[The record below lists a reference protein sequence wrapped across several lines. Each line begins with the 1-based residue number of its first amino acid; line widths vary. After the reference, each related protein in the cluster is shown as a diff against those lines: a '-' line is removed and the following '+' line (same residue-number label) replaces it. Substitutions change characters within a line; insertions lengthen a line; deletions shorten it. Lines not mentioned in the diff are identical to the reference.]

1 MFTPMDLRAEL
12 SEAAQ
17 MGNMARVRELLD
29 QNRDFAGL
37 PDEAGYTPLHY
48 AAYSGHA
55 DVARYLIAI
64 GADIGAVSMDP
75 LRNQP
80 LHAAAGSGHTEVARI
95 LLDAGAD
102 VNAEQSGQ
110 WTALHAAA
118 QRGHPEVVSLLLERG
133 ARPDGRSYSGS
144 TPLSLAR
151 EKGYERVVALLA
163 PLTPEK

>member
-1 MFTPMDLRAEL
+1 MDLRAEL

-17 MGNMARVRELLD
+17 TGNTTRLRELLE
-29 QNRDFAGL
+29 QNRDFANL

-48 AAYSGHA
+48 AAYFGHA

-64 GADIGAVSMDP
+64 GADVASISMDP

-80 LHAAAGSGHTEVARI
+80 LHAAAGSGRTEISRV

-102 VNAEQSGQ
+102 VNAEQTGH

-118 QRGHPEVVSLLLERG
+118 QRGHLDVVALLLERG
-133 ARPDGRSYSGS
+133 ARPDGRSASGS
-144 TPLSLAR
+144 TPLALAR
-151 EKGYERVVALLA
+151 EKGHEAVVALLA
-163 PLTPEK
+163 PLTPES

>member
-1 MFTPMDLRAEL
+1 MDLRAEL

-17 MGNMARVRELLD
+17 MGNTARVRELLE
-29 QNRDFAGL
+29 QNRDFADL

-48 AAYSGHA
+48 AAYFGHT

-64 GADIGAVSMDP
+64 GADISAISMDP

-80 LHAAAGSGHTEVARI
+80 LHASASSGHTEISRI

-102 VNAEQSGQ
+102 VNAEQTGQ

-118 QRGHPEVVSLLLERG
+118 QKGHLEVVSLLLERG

-151 EKGYERVVALLA
+151 EKGHEAVVSLLA
-163 PLTPEK
+163 PLTAES

>member
-1 MFTPMDLRAEL
+1 MDLRAEL
-12 SEAAQ
+12 SDAAQ
-17 MGNMARVRELLD
+17 TGNTARLRELLE
-29 QNRDFAGL
+29 QNRDLAGL

-48 AAYSGHA
+48 AAYFGHT

-64 GADIGAVSMDP
+64 GADVSAVSMDP

-80 LHAAAGSGHTEVARI
+80 LHAAAGSGHTEIARV

-110 WTALHAAA
+110 WTALHGAA
-118 QRGHPEVVSLLLERG
+118 QKGHLEVVALLVERG

-151 EKGYERVVALLA
+151 EKGHEAVVALLA
-163 PLTPEK
+163 PLTPES

>member
-1 MFTPMDLRAEL
+1 MDLRAEL

-17 MGNMARVRELLD
+17 AGDASRLRELLEH
-29 QNRDFAGL
+29 NRDFADL
-37 PDEAGYTPLHY
+37 PDDAGYTPLHY
-48 AAYSGHA
+48 AAYFGHT

-64 GADIGAVSMDP
+64 GADVSSISMDP

-80 LHAAAGSGHTEVARI
+80 LHAAATSGHPEISRV

-110 WTALHAAA
+110 WTALHGAA
-118 QRGHPEVVSLLLERG
+118 QKGHVEVVSLLLERG
-133 ARPDGRSYSGS
+133 ARPEGRSYSGS

-151 EKGYERVVALLA
+151 EKGHEAVVALLA
-163 PLTPEK
+163 PLTPES